1 MKFGFLFPGQGSQF
15 VGMGKDIY
23 YQHNEVRQIY
33 DIAEDIFDFSLK
45 KISFEGPEDE
55 LRKTRTTQPAIFV
68 NSIAIFRLIS
78 DMNIHPH
85 ALAGHS
91 LGEYSALVAAGTL
104 SFQEGL
110 QLVKLRSELMQ
121 HSGEKYP
128 GTMAA
133 IIGLPAETVIA
144 ICKEASSYG
153 LVEPANFNSP
163 GQVVISGTVEGVRNA
178 MDLAKDKKARTVTQ
192 LIVSGAF
199 HSPLMKEAL
208 EELTYALDETDFQ
221 DPKIPVYANVT
232 ARHVSSGEEIREL
245 LKRQLLSPV
254 LWQNLIENM
263 IADGTEKFY
272 EVGPSKVLS
281 GLIRR
286 INRDVPCISVGNE
299 PDLLSLEL
307 GEVDGKF

>member
-1 MKFGFLFPGQGSQF
+1 MKIGFLFPGQGSQF

-33 DIAEDIFDFSLK
+33 DTAEDIFDFSLK
-45 KISFEGPEDE
+45 KISFEGPEDK
-55 LRKTRTTQPAIFV
+55 LKQTRVTQPAIFV
-68 NSIAIFRLIS
+68 NSVAIFRLLS
-78 DMNIHPH
+78 DMDIKPH
-85 ALAGHS
+85 AVAGHS

-104 SFQEGL
+104 SYQEGL
-110 QLVKLRSELMQ
+110 QLVKLRSKLMQ

-133 IIGLPAETVIA
+133 IIGLPAERVIA
-144 ICKEASSYG
+144 ICKEASNLG
-153 LVEPANFNSP
+153 LVGPANFNSP
-163 GQVVISGTVEGVRNA
+163 GQVVISGTVESVRYA
-178 MDLAKDKKARTVTQ
+178 MHLAKDEKARMVTE

-208 EELTYALDETDFQ
+208 KELTYALDETHFQ

-232 ARHVSSGEEIREL
+232 GKRVYDGDEIREL
-245 LKRQLLSPV
+245 LKKQLLSPV

-281 GLIRR
+281 GLTRR
-286 INRDVPCISVGNE
+286 IDRDIPCVSVGNE
-299 PDLLSLEL
+299 IDLLSLEL
-307 GEVDGKF
+307 GEVNGKF

>member
-1 MKFGFLFPGQGSQF
+1 MKIGFLFPGQGSQF

-23 YQHNEVRQIY
+23 YKHNEVRQVY

-45 KISFEGPEDE
+45 KISFEGSEDE
-55 LRKTRTTQPAIFV
+55 LKQTRTTQPAIFV
-68 NSIAIFRLIS
+68 NSVAIFRLLS
-78 DMNIHPH
+78 DMNIKPH
-85 ALAGHS
+85 AVAGHS
-91 LGEYSALVAAGTL
+91 LGEYSALVAAGTI

-133 IIGLPAETVIA
+133 IIGLTDETVIA
-144 ICKEASSYG
+144 ICKEASSFG
-153 LVEPANFNSP
+153 LVGPANFNSP
-163 GQVVISGTVEGVRNA
+163 GQVVISGTVEGVQHA
-178 MDLAKDKKARTVTQ
+178 MDLAKDKKARMVTE

-208 EELTYALDETDFQ
+208 EELTYALDETNFQ

-232 ARHVSSGEEIREL
+232 GRRVYSGNDICEL

-263 IADGTEKFY
+263 IADGIEKFY

-281 GLIRR
+281 GLTRR

-299 PDLLSLEL
+299 LDLLSLEL
-307 GEVDGKF
+307 GEVNGKF